1 MAVIRRAKR
10 IGKVL
15 LASLIG
21 IVIVHSL
28 ATLLLGRM
36 VDSRVRA
43 IKSRGMPVT
52 AADLFGPPIPDS
64 ENAAVL
70 YQRASAEQ
78 GRLDEQDKS
87 GYALY
92 IDSSKWRGHRR
103 TDPVLWEQVR
113 RSLARRAGVIDEIEA
128 ATRLPKC
135 RFSVPTGNAYDLNTA
150 MFRVYARMRRLSQV
164 LVANASFNAEDGNMD
179 ACVRS
184 LDIGFR
190 VTHAFHGSETM
201 ISDLV
206 KIAVVTM
213 PLMHLNRIVRERE
226 ISEPQARRLYDG
238 VSALNLDFDYARVL
252 EGERVLALSM
262 FDSMKGKGLPSDETG
277 SQYPWYPWRVVA
289 TYPGRPILY
298 GWELSYLKKSSRQI
312 DLVRSA
318 YRALSSKP
326 NDHEAEVAVTDR
338 LAKAPDFSNE
348 PGKGFER
355 YISAQR
361 KVLALQHLAQASLAL
376 ITYRHRFGG
385 YPATLGELR
394 SKLGWA
400 VGGDPFSGGD
410 LKYRREG
417 KGFLVYSIG
426 PDRKDDRGLKPYDR
440 ARSETGDMIWT
451 RAF

>member
-1 MAVIRRAKR
+1 MR
-10 IGKVL
+10 IVKGILIIVVL
-15 LASLIG
+15 V
-21 IVIVHSL
+21 VIVHSL
-28 ATLLLGRM
+28 ATLILGRM

-43 IKSRGMPVT
+43 IKRQGMPVT
-52 AADLFGPPIPDS
+52 AADLLGPPTPDS

-70 YQRASAEQ
+70 YDRASAEQ
-78 GRLDEQDKS
+78 GRLDEQDKAI
-87 GYALY
+87 YA
-92 IDSSKWRGHRR
+92 DTTKWRGHRR
-103 TDPVLWEQVR
+103 TDPVLWAQVR
-113 RSLARRAGVIDEIEA
+113 QSLARRAGVIDQIEA

-135 RFSVPTGNAYDLNTA
+135 RFSIRTGNAYDLNTA

-184 LDIGFR
+184 LDLGFR
-190 VTHAFHGSETM
+190 VTHAFDGSETM

-213 PLMHLNRIVRERE
+213 PLMHLNRIIREYE
-226 ISEPQARRLYDG
+226 INEAQARRLYDG

-252 EGERVLALSM
+252 ENERVLALSM
-262 FDSMKGKGLPSDETG
+262 FDSIRGKGLPPGEWQPPLS
-277 SQYPWYPWRVVA
+277 WYPWRVVV
-289 TYPGRPILY
+289 TYPGRPFLY
-298 GWELSYLKKSSRQI
+298 GWELSHLRKTSRQI

-318 YRALSSKP
+318 HLQPGGSA
-326 NDHEAEVAVTDR
+326 AEVAAVDR
-338 LAKAPDFSNE
+338 LVKRPEFTSE
-348 PGKGFER
+348 PSKMFER

-361 KVLALQHLAQASLAL
+361 RTRAMQHLAQASLAL

-385 YPATLGELR
+385 YPANLEQLR
-394 SKLGWA
+394 SRLGWA
-400 VGGDPFSGGD
+400 VGGDPFSAGD